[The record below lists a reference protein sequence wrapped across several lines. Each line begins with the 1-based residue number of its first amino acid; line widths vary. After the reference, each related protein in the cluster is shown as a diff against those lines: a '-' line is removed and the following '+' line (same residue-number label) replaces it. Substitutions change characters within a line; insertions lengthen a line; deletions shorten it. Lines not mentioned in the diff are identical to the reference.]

1 MKKYSL
7 GALVAAGLLVGGLS
21 AGSASAADLGGN
33 CCADLEERIAELEAT
48 TARKGNRKVSLTVSG
63 WVAEQVMYWD
73 DDFTDESNIYVG
85 GIGTTLASHFKFT
98 GQATITPGWYA
109 GYVIQVE
116 VYGSETLLMTNQ
128 LQATGPSL
136 YDQNRGLLQ
145 STNFSGVSVLQSFW
159 FIKSDHLGKLGVGLQ
174 SQASDNTAILPDGSG
189 SLVPANYVAF
199 DYGGFYAGNKNNCL
213 GSATRCGPWP
223 KAARTATA

>member
-63 WVAEQVMYWD
+63 WVGEQVMYWD
-73 DDFTDESNIYVG
+73 DGAESNVYVG
-85 GIGTTLASHFKFT
+85 GLGSTLASHFKFT
-98 GQATITPGWYA
+98 GQATISPGWYA

-116 VYGSETLLMTNQ
+116 AIDSDALTISQSVSD
-128 LQATGPSL
+128 GP
-136 YDQNRGLLQ
+136 
-145 STNFSGVSVLQSFW
+145 
-159 FIKSDHLGKLGVGLQ
+159 
-174 SQASDNTAILPDGSG
+174 
-189 SLVPANYVAF
+189 
-199 DYGGFYAGNKNNCL
+199 
-213 GSATRCGPWP
+213 
-223 KAARTATA
+223 AALH